1 MLPVKNLKFR
11 TDAEARQFA
20 AGMAEA
26 NRKLEGHHRE
36 TYEEKSARVLEEGH
50 AEILRKLGRVGY
62 AKQFGKAPD
71 PKLVVKVYGVPAAPP
86 RPAAPT
92 APARKNYSNL
102 TVHRYANRNWLPAMV

>member
-50 AEILRKLGRVGY
+50 TEILRKLGRVGY

-71 PKLVVKVYGVPAAPP
+71 AALVVKVYG
-86 RPAAPT
+86 RPAAPKAAAPA
-92 APARKNYSNL
+92 APARKNYTL
-102 TVHRYANRNWLPAMV
+102 HRYCCKNWLPALA